1 MPDFKLP
8 LIFTTFAAIF
18 LGFSGILMA
27 QPNVQAAPPTA
38 VDAAELPP
46 VDPKG
51 LVVVELFSSQA
62 CLFCPKADAYLNAL
76 ARKDNVIALA
86 CHVDYF
92 DIKEGSLAQQFC
104 TQRQNQYSR
113 TLRSGPKYTPQM
125 VMNGK
130 YDAIGHKQDKVD
142 AALFKAASD
151 EIEAIRIK
159 PAKDSE
165 FKLTMPEVETGQYS
179 IWVAIT
185 KTPLERSIII
195 GRNKGQSVLY
205 EHIVSDLTSPMIW
218 SGEKRSFDLS
228 ADFGDDKQSVAV
240 WAQNQITGE
249 IVAAGQ
255 YKKPDA

>member
-1 MPDFKLP
+1 MADFKLP
-8 LIFTTFAAIF
+8 LIFTTFVAIL
-18 LGFSGILMA
+18 LGFSGVLMA
-27 QPNVQAAPPTA
+27 QPAVQAAPPSA

-62 CLFCPKADAYLNAL
+62 CLFCPKADAYLNTL
-76 ARKDNVIALA
+76 AAKDNVIALA

-92 DIKEGSLAQQFC
+92 DIKEGSLAQEFC
-104 TQRQNQYSR
+104 TQRQSQYSR

-125 VMNGK
+125 VMNGRF
-130 YDAIGHKQDKVD
+130 DAIGHKKDKVD
-142 AALFKAASD
+142 AAMFKAASEEMAAI
-151 EIEAIRIK
+151 EIT
-159 PAKDSE
+159 PAGQQD
-165 FKLTMPEVETGQYS
+165 FKLKMPKIETGQYS

-185 KTPLERSIII
+185 NAPIERSIIV
-195 GRNKGQSVLY
+195 GKNKGQSVLY
-205 EHIVSDLTSPMIW
+205 EHIISDLTSPMIW
-218 SGEKRSFDLS
+218 SGEARAFDLS
-228 ADFGDDKQSVAV
+228 ADFGENKHAVAV